1 MHVHAGVYLL
11 AITNV
16 HVSDDSYAFDLYLNL
31 TCDQPCDPGRFDIM
45 NGTATQRYEE
55 GNDPNA
61 RYYRIQA
68 TLYNNLKLTSYPFEK
83 YKLSFAIEDQNLPN
97 NQLVYDVDT
106 KTSGLHPGVLSSGW
120 KVSNGWEAN
129 VSDDLYTIYDQ
140 TYSRY
145 TFSVTIQRPVISSW
159 VKGIFPGVVIVVVG
173 FFALFTDP
181 EDALQRIFI
190 GTSALLGAIVYHLT
204 LTSSIPPVGYL
215 TFGDRFMMVNY
226 LALGLVLGTTV
237 AMLVLR
243 RRHKQHAIS
252 LVHITSMWAVP
263 AVWIVLQ
270 GANFLV

>member
-1 MHVHAGVYLL
+1 LGRGL
-11 AITNV
+11 
-16 HVSDDSYAFDLYLNL
+16 
-31 TCDQPCDPGRFDIM
+31 PGTKL
-45 NGTATQRYEE
+45 NGTATQKYEE

-106 KTSGLHPGVLSSGW
+106 KTSGLHPGVFSSGW
-120 KVSNGWEAN
+120 QVSNDWEAN

-243 RRHKQHAIS
+243 RRHKQHAIN